1 MIILQY
7 AAFLLPNIKICDYL
21 HHVIRSIYRGRPQ
34 EEEFWRVKIGS
45 GYYWTPY
52 IIMIAAVICIPVF
65 LIVTVVSYCK
75 REA

>member
-7 AAFLLPNIKICDYL
+7 AAFFCLPVKTSGLAFMNSL
-21 HHVIRSIYRGRPQ
+21 EQ
-34 EEEFWRVKIGS
+34 EVLARNFVKIGS

>member
-7 AAFLLPNIKICDYL
+7 AAFLLPTCNSL
-21 HHVIRSIYRGRPQ
+21 EQ
-34 EEEFWRVKIGS
+34 EVLARNFVKIGS

>member
-1 MIILQY
+1 MHSYIRLLRIPVKTSGL
-7 AAFLLPNIKICDYL
+7 AFMNSLEQELLARN
-21 HHVIRSIYRGRPQ
+21 
-34 EEEFWRVKIGS
+34 FVKIGS